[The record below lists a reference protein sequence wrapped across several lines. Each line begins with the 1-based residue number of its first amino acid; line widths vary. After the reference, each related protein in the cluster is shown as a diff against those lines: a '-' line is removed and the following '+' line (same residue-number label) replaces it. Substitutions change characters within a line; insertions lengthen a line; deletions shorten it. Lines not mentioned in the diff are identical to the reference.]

1 MGYILFIFIGKISFI
16 LVVVFYF
23 ESFFIF
29 FELVFFD
36 QEKSIYKIYFNV
48 DIGLRLIYEGY
59 TEVFLYEINRSLKFN
74 EEFFKKMNVVLKL
87 Y

>member
-1 MGYILFIFIGKISFI
+1 M
-16 LVVVFYF
+16 
-23 ESFFIF
+23 
-29 FELVFFD
+29 
-36 QEKSIYKIYFNV
+36 

-59 TEVFLYEINRSLKFN
+59 TEVFLYEINRNLKFN